1 MKSVKVSQ
9 RLQDQIPAFIKDE
22 DQSFVDL
29 LVQYYKS
36 QEKSGKPYDILN
48 NILSYTDISSDEYDP
63 NFISSSSVTLDRVGA
78 ADNNI
83 TVETVDNFLERDGT
97 IKIDNEIIFYEEI
110 SKSPEIVFTPGVN
123 KIEFDKKIQE
133 LENIRSQFDGTKT
146 SFQLKLLG
154 TPITPNSVE
163 YLRVIVNGLQLEPNI
178 DYFLDGSNIRFQ
190 TPPQNLTGSTT
201 VTKIEYLIGCLLYTS
216 PSPRDRTRSRMP
228 SSA

>member
-48 NILSYTDISSDEYDP
+48 NILSYTDISSNEYDP

-83 TVETVDNFLERDGT
+83 TVETVDNFLEKDGT
-97 IKIDNEIIFYEEI
+97 ITVSYTHLTLPTKR
-110 SKSPEIVFTPGVN
+110 IV
-123 KIEFDKKIQE
+123 
-133 LENIRSQFDGTKT
+133 
-146 SFQLKLLG
+146 
-154 TPITPNSVE
+154 
-163 YLRVIVNGLQLEPNI
+163 
-178 DYFLDGSNIRFQ
+178 
-190 TPPQNLTGSTT
+190 
-201 VTKIEYLIGCLLYTS
+201 
-216 PSPRDRTRSRMP
+216 
-228 SSA
+228 